1 MVQYR
6 VNLDIFAGPLDLL
19 LYLVRKDEVDIY
31 DIPILSITEQFVKH
45 IEVIKMIDI
54 ELAGEFLVMAATL
67 MEIKSAMLI
76 PSVDPEDMEEG
87 EEGDPRR
94 ELVRQLLEYKRFKD
108 AANML
113 DESAE
118 DRGKRFTRPD
128 SVLVQLKEGQEPELD
143 LDEVSVWTLLEAF
156 DMMMEATGRLHSYDH
171 ISDDTSIDQYQ
182 IELLGRLQ
190 VEGPMAFADIF
201 KGKTNLFQVIG
212 LFLALLELMRSDLIW
227 AEQHELL
234 GTINVRANT
243 EEPAEKAVGDA
254 IYKIRQ
260 EEEASV
266 TDDEIAADLAETV
279 GDADAAVESEVEIM
293 SEEGYEVEANEK
305 SLTDLGV
312 DMSDGTIK
320 QEGRFSRT
328 KEQEGGEGKFSIPI
342 KEVPTGWDNKKAF
355 REDHVLKDESGKG

>member
-1 MVQYR
+1 VGQYR

-31 DIPILSITEQFVKH
+31 DIPISSITEQFVKH
-45 IEVIKMIDI
+45 IEILKMIDI
-54 ELAGEFLVMAATL
+54 ELAGEFLVMASTL

-76 PSVDPEDMEEG
+76 PSVDAEDMEEG
-87 EEGDPRR
+87 AEGDPRR

-113 DESAE
+113 NESAH
-118 DRGKRFTRPD
+118 DREKRFTRPD
-128 SVLVQLKEGQEPELD
+128 SVLVQLKEGQEVELD
-143 LDEVSVWTLLEAF
+143 LDEVSVWSLLEAF
-156 DMMMEATGRLHSYDH
+156 DAMMEAIGRLHNYDH

-201 KGKTNLFQVIG
+201 RDKTNRFQMIG

-234 GTINVRANT
+234 GTISVRANT
-243 EEPAEKAVGDA
+243 AEPAEKAVQDA

-266 TDDEIAADLAETV
+266 TDAEIAADLAETV
-279 GDADAAVESEVEIM
+279 GDADAAEESVVDVM
-293 SEEGYEVEANEK
+293 SEEGDEVEANESGLK
-305 SLTDLGV
+305 DLGV

-320 QEGRFSRT
+320 QEGRFS
-328 KEQEGGEGKFSIPI
+328 EISENEAGEEKFSIPI
-342 KEVPTGWDNKKAF
+342 KEWPAGWDNKKAF
-355 REDHVLKDESGKG
+355 REDQVLKDEVGEG

>member
-45 IEVIKMIDI
+45 IEIIKMIDI

-76 PSVDPEDMEEG
+76 PSVEAEDLEEG

-113 DESAE
+113 DESAH
-118 DRGKRFTRPD
+118 DREKRFTRPD

-143 LDEVSVWTLLEAF
+143 LDEVSVWSLLEAF

-182 IELLGRLQ
+182 IELLERLQ
-190 VEGPMAFADIF
+190 VEGPMVFADIF
-201 KGKTNLFQVIG
+201 KGKTNRFQTIG

-243 EEPAEKAVGDA
+243 AEPAEKAVQDA
-254 IYKIRQ
+254 IYKIQQ

-279 GDADAAVESEVEIM
+279 GDGDAAVESAVEVM
-293 SEEGYEVEANEK
+293 SEGDDEVEANKRE
-305 SLTDLGV
+305 LMDLGV
-312 DMSDGTIK
+312 NMSDGSIK
-320 QEGRFSRT
+320 QEGRFS
-328 KEQEGGEGKFSIPI
+328 EIGENEAGEGKFSIPI
-342 KEVPTGWDNKKAF
+342 RELPAGWDNKKAL
-355 REDHVLKDESGKG
+355 REDQVLKDEVGKG